1 MLIFLPV
8 IFTPMVITA
17 DKNGDNILSSKE
29 LGDDAHFATVKIHL
43 KDGAKAGDMVVVNG
57 ANGFALTDADIKNGF
72 VEVPVLV
79 REGENPLNIIAY
91 NAEGQKD
98 QLDESFSFTVDTE
111 APSELEVNPIEDV
124 AKDEAITIS
133 GTADPGSTITVKLP
147 NGETSTTQATDGT
160 WSIDIPAEK
169 AHDIADGEVKVTVEA
184 SDEAGN
190 IASKDTSFNLDTQ
203 TPTVELA
210 VDKSNGTVSL
220 SADEDLYLNGNKVYD
235 KESNTITDPEA
246 VKNALGDQVTIKDGQ
261 LLVDPNAADDITLT
275 LDNISDKAGNATS
288 ANATLEARPTVTVKA
303 DTTALTADTNS
314 TDITLTFSEAVTGF
328 DISDIEVSGGTLSNF
343 HQDSENPF
351 IYHVTFTAEDN
362 NTLNASVAVKDG
374 SYQSVESTRVGKGTE
389 ATTFTGDTLAPVA
402 PEIALVK
409 DAGFYDYNGITNI
422 SQMLV
427 SNLEEGASW
436 QYSTDGGKTWK
447 NGSGTSFNLNDGE
460 YKVGDIIVKQTDA
473 ADNSGEKVFGH
484 DVTIDTV
491 SPDVQIKGFVLS
503 GHSDPVWNLTAGTY
517 KDLLL
522 TGTSEPGSKVELV
535 LDEDDQESGLTAMTD
550 ATGKWSIHI
559 PADQAATILNG
570 SSIQVNALDIAGN
583 TVSTSKSVSINEP
596 YEGQVI
602 NQINVIAGDDMI
614 NVEEARFNVEING
627 YASKAKWNDLV
638 YFELYNVDKSK
649 PVDNIKFDSTKDNNW
664 TLALSPEQLAQL
676 ADGHYRLDVYDDR
689 SGTSLGGYTYSNLLT
704 SREFMIDR
712 SIVAPGAEVDGD
724 KDEAED
730 KVLVNTVQPTW
741 HNPEGATAEPNA
753 QITIKVDGKVVGS
766 TTSSAEGTWL
776 IKSNSTLADGNHQV
790 EITITDKAGNTAT
803 SSQALTVDTQA
814 PQLTV
819 DPITGDNRLSDN
831 EAQQGL
837 TITGTGEAG
846 ATILVKVGE
855 SEAVET
861 TVNSDGSWAVTVN
874 KDTVGVQ
881 VPTEGGDVTV
891 TVTSTDKAGNSTTQ
905 DITVGYYQA
914 NNLVELSD
922 NGLDQTQSKAL
933 NLNGEGVY
941 YLEQPQA
948 LLTTSNGDLVQWQ
961 GAGTDTLI
969 GMANGKEVIRIH
981 VDNQGSYEVVQHQAV
996 QHGARGSATDYSLNL
1011 DVPVYRIADGQTSQQ
1026 WLTLQIKDAQ
1036 PELVGQEKALTTAD
1050 NVIDGQALKAV
1061 SPDGLQ
1067 TFSVQLGE
1075 AKMDVDLDTYQ
1086 ATISGGEIF
1095 SYRVEQ
1101 GENPILF
1108 LSTKAGETLRLNLK
1122 TGEYQ
1127 YRIPSTDVSEDVYDQ
1142 PEVNI
1147 GGSSSSLLNTVNLN
1161 VAGLAKFENQQAF
1174 SVQGDGIYSVK
1185 LNMWAVDVGG
1195 LLGTLLGD
1203 LKKWTYNERLAEEF
1217 GLKVNVTPMVLGL
1230 SPTILTITAKDGSEL
1245 DTDRVN
1251 QLLATVGTEGG
1262 LSKILTVGL
1271 LPTTWMEAF
1280 DQNGDKLDSSYGGT
1294 SLANVGLLNDALSG
1308 EAESNTFVD
1317 VDGKSS
1323 TMDHR
1328 NATDNL
1334 FIYGLDGKDH
1344 LVGGSGSD
1352 RLYGGQGDDILEGG
1366 SESDLLVGGKGNDT
1380 LTGGLGSDV
1389 FRWEKDDQVSA
1400 KGIATDV
1407 VTDFNAIGAALGG
1420 DVLDLS
1426 RLLVGAGQIGATV
1439 GNLLNYLHFSY
1450 DQSADQTI
1458 LYISTQGRFIGG
1470 FQANNVDQ
1478 IIQLKGV
1485 DLTSLGD
1492 NDLEIIETLIAQ
1504 GSLVV
1509 DHIQGEAL
1517 PTGDGASRTITIG
1530 VTDKDGDHQEAKVT
1544 ADTSGVDYDQNTFN
1558 PDNQAPLVFG
1568 RENDLLGI
1576 IGLDALQILK
1586 LNKQDIY
1593 VFDPDNNL
1601 ASVDIR
1607 YLQVLGV
1614 DVTPSTFGWSE
1625 QLAKELGLK
1634 VSLENKKGVLGL
1646 IAPSVTLHITAQ
1658 DGGVIDN
1665 VKINQ
1670 FLASV
1675 RFGHA
1680 NSEGILD
1687 VVNGDVLSLDLLNGM
1702 RITATDYQ
1710 GAQTEKPLLS
1720 LLDLDLL
1727 GKNHTLNGDVHLVE
1741 GDAEGND
1748 WDRSNS
1754 DNSEIIYGYAG
1765 DDTITTNHLGNVV
1778 YGGTGNDI
1786 ITGGLGNDNLYG
1798 GDDNDTLKSTGGTDY
1813 LFGEAGDDQ
1822 LYGNTS
1828 FGTVFVGGS
1837 GSDTYHSVAGVRDTV
1852 ILQAEDL
1859 GTGVDDWQGFAVGNM
1874 LNADADVL
1882 DLSALLQSKDSL
1894 FDKER
1899 ADLLSESNPDK
1910 YLEYMQ
1916 EFIKVEQK
1924 DGDTTIA
1931 IDLDGAHHETKVKQ
1945 SEDDKNPITVV
1956 TGDKYQYSD
1965 AITLDN
1971 VTSTLDDLLKN
1982 QQIIY

>member
-1 MLIFLPV
+1 
-8 IFTPMVITA
+8 
-17 DKNGDNILSSKE
+17 
-29 LGDDAHFATVKIHL
+29 
-43 KDGAKAGDMVVVNG
+43 MVVVNG
-57 ANGFALTDADIKNGF
+57 ANGFALTATDIENGF
-72 VEVPVLV
+72 VELPVLV
-79 REGENPLNIIAY
+79 REGDNPLNIIAY
-91 NAEGQKD
+91 NAKGQKD

-111 APSELEVNPIEDV
+111 APSKLDVNPIEDV
-124 AKDEAITIS
+124 AKDEAIAIS

-147 NGETSTTQATDGT
+147 NGEKIPPTQTTEGGT
-160 WSIDIPAEK
+160 WSIVIPADK

-190 IASKDTSFNLDTQ
+190 ITSTDASFNLDTH
-203 TPTVELA
+203 TPTAELA

-303 DTTALTADTNS
+303 DTTVLTADTNS
-314 TDITLTFSEAVTGF
+314 TDITFTFSEAVTGF
-328 DISDIEVSGGTLSNF
+328 DISDIEVSGGILSNF

-409 DAGFYDYNGITNI
+409 DAGFYDYDGITNI
-422 SQMLV
+422 SQMKV
-427 SNLEEGASW
+427 SHLEEGASW

-447 NGSGTSFNLNDGE
+447 NGSGTSFNPNDGE

-473 ADNSGEKVFGH
+473 AGNSGEKVFGH

-535 LDEDDQESGLTAMTD
+535 LDGKESGLTAMTD

-570 SSIQVNALDIAGN
+570 SSIEVNALDIAGN
-583 TVSTSKSVSINEP
+583 TALTSKTASINGP

-602 NQINVIAGDDMI
+602 NQINVIAGDDVI

-627 YASKAKWNDLV
+627 YASEAKWNDSV

-649 PVDNIKFDSTKDNNW
+649 PVDNIKFDSIKDKNW

-712 SIVAPGAEVDGD
+712 SIVIPAVEVEED
-724 KDEAED
+724 KDEADD
-730 KVLVNTVQPTW
+730 KVLVNTAQPTW
-741 HNPEGATAEPNA
+741 HNPQGATAEPNA

-766 TTSSAEGTWL
+766 TTSSVEGTWS
-776 IKSNSTLADGNHQV
+776 IESNSTLADGNHQV

-803 SSQALTVDTQA
+803 SSQTLTVDTQA

-855 SEAVET
+855 GQAVET
-861 TVNSDGSWAVTVN
+861 TVNPDGSWSVAVD
-874 KDTVGVQ
+874 KDTVGTQ
-881 VPTEGGDVTV
+881 VPTEGGDLTV

-905 DITVGYYQA
+905 DITVDYYQA
-914 NNLVELSD
+914 NNLIELSD
-922 NGLDQTQSKAL
+922 NGLEQTQSKAL

-981 VDNQGSYEVVQHQAV
+981 VDNQGTYEVVQHQAV
-996 QHGARGSATDYSLNL
+996 QHGTPGGALDEALNL

-1108 LSTKAGETLRLNLK
+1108 LSTKAGETLQLNLK

-1127 YRIPSTDVSEDVYDQ
+1127 YRIPNSDVSENVYNQ

-1147 GGSSSSLLNTVNLN
+1147 GGSNSGLLNTVNLN

-1185 LNMWAVDVGG
+1185 LAMWSVDVGG

-1203 LKKWTYNERLAEEF
+1203 FKQWTYNQRLAEEF
-1217 GLKVNVTPMVLGL
+1217 GLKVEVKPMVLGL
-1230 SPTILTITAKDGSEL
+1230 SPTTLTITAKDGSEL
-1245 DTDRVN
+1245 DTDHIN

-1271 LPTTWMEAF
+1271 LPTTSLEIF
-1280 DQNGDKLDSSYGGT
+1280 DQSGASLAKSSDGVH
-1294 SLANVGLLNDALSG
+1294 LANVGLLNDVLSG
-1308 EAESNTFVD
+1308 ETTSNTFVD
-1317 VDGKSS
+1317 DAGKSS
-1323 TMDHR
+1323 ALDHR
-1328 NATDNL
+1328 NATDDL
-1334 FIYGLDGKDH
+1334 RLYGLDGDDT

-1352 RLYGGQGDDILEGG
+1352 RLYGGKGSDTLVGG
-1366 SESDLLVGGKGNDT
+1366 SETDFLIGGQGNDT
-1380 LTGGLGSDV
+1380 LTGGKGADV
-1389 FRWEKDDQVSA
+1389 FRWEKDD
-1400 KGIATDV
+1400 
-1407 VTDFNAIGAALGG
+1407 
-1420 DVLDLS
+1420 
-1426 RLLVGAGQIGATV
+1426 
-1439 GNLLNYLHFSY
+1439 
-1450 DQSADQTI
+1450 
-1458 LYISTQGRFIGG
+1458 
-1470 FQANNVDQ
+1470 
-1478 IIQLKGV
+1478 
-1485 DLTSLGD
+1485 
-1492 NDLEIIETLIAQ
+1492 
-1504 GSLVV
+1504 
-1509 DHIQGEAL
+1509 
-1517 PTGDGASRTITIG
+1517 
-1530 VTDKDGDHQEAKVT
+1530 
-1544 ADTSGVDYDQNTFN
+1544 
-1558 PDNQAPLVFG
+1558 
-1568 RENDLLGI
+1568 
-1576 IGLDALQILK
+1576 
-1586 LNKQDIY
+1586 
-1593 VFDPDNNL
+1593 
-1601 ASVDIR
+1601 
-1607 YLQVLGV
+1607 
-1614 DVTPSTFGWSE
+1614 
-1625 QLAKELGLK
+1625 
-1634 VSLENKKGVLGL
+1634 
-1646 IAPSVTLHITAQ
+1646 
-1658 DGGVIDN
+1658 
-1665 VKINQ
+1665 
-1670 FLASV
+1670 
-1675 RFGHA
+1675 
-1680 NSEGILD
+1680 
-1687 VVNGDVLSLDLLNGM
+1687 
-1702 RITATDYQ
+1702 
-1710 GAQTEKPLLS
+1710 
-1720 LLDLDLL
+1720 
-1727 GKNHTLNGDVHLVE
+1727 
-1741 GDAEGND
+1741 
-1748 WDRSNS
+1748 
-1754 DNSEIIYGYAG
+1754 
-1765 DDTITTNHLGNVV
+1765 
-1778 YGGTGNDI
+1778 
-1786 ITGGLGNDNLYG
+1786 
-1798 GDDNDTLKSTGGTDY
+1798 
-1813 LFGEAGDDQ
+1813 
-1822 LYGNTS
+1822 
-1828 FGTVFVGGS
+1828 
-1837 GSDTYHSVAGVRDTV
+1837 
-1852 ILQAEDL
+1852 
-1859 GTGVDDWQGFAVGNM
+1859 
-1874 LNADADVL
+1874 
-1882 DLSALLQSKDSL
+1882 
-1894 FDKER
+1894 
-1899 ADLLSESNPDK
+1899 
-1910 YLEYMQ
+1910 
-1916 EFIKVEQK
+1916 
-1924 DGDTTIA
+1924 
-1931 IDLDGAHHETKVKQ
+1931 
-1945 SEDDKNPITVV
+1945 
-1956 TGDKYQYSD
+1956 
-1965 AITLDN
+1965 
-1971 VTSTLDDLLKN
+1971 
-1982 QQIIY
+1982 

>member
-1 MLIFLPV
+1 MKLVDEDIEVVIQGFWSTCSKESQCFAELDVQKDDDSYGTVIITQVDHELSGLVAGEIGTLPESNNV
-8 IFTPMVITA
+8 GWWILGGGLLAGGIASAVSA
-17 DKNGDNILSSKE
+17 GGSSSNGDKNGEKTETNELPENGGKNSQGSTNEPNGEPTAPSQSGNGGGNSEDPTQKPSSESDGLTLQIDPITPDKTPTITGKTNSKDNEIEVIIRDQNGNEIRGNAQVDDDGSWSYTPDKELPIGKNTVNVIAKDKDGNEAYNSIVLDLINTKPSVIFGEGDPNDPQNADKIKDANNGDRFFDEKSGNIYELKDNSWELVFTHGEDGKSATLGDGDPSTSTQITSPKEGDTYWDLSTGDAYVYQKNENGNLEWHKFGSYEIKGDPGEPGKDGQDGADGKSATFGTGVPSAQGNTGDTYLDISTGNLYTYEEGKGWTQTGTVDIKGEKGDQGEAGQNGTDGQDGADGKSTTVGRGEPTGEGHSGDVYVDLSTGDIYIYGDSGWEKTDEGETNNILDRVELVQDQNGDKILSSKE

-57 ANGFALTDADIKNGF
+57 ANGFALTATDIENGF

-79 REGENPLNIIAY
+79 REGDNPLNIIAY

-111 APSELEVNPIEDV
+111 VPSKLDVNPIEDV

-147 NGETSTTQATDGT
+147 NGETDTTKATDDST
-160 WSIDIPAEK
+160 WSIDISADK

-184 SDEAGN
+184 SDKAGN
-190 IASKDTSFNLDTQ
+190 TTSTDASFNLDTQ
-203 TPTVELA
+203 TPTVKLA

-235 KESNTITDPEA
+235 KESNTITEPKA

-261 LLVDPNAADDITLT
+261 LLVDPKADDITLT

-314 TDITLTFSEAVTGF
+314 TDITFTFSEAVTGF
-328 DISDIEVSGGTLSNF
+328 DISDIEVSGGTLSHF
-343 HQDSENPF
+343 HQDSENPLV
-351 IYHVTFTAEDN
+351 YHVTFTAE
-362 NTLNASVAVKDG
+362 NTNDLNAGVAVKDG
-374 SYQSVESTRVGKGTE
+374 SYQSVESKRVGKGTE
-389 ATTFTGDTLAPVA
+389 VTGLTGDTLAPTS
-402 PEIALVK
+402 PEISLVEDTGIDVTDNITKNSEILVK
-409 DAGFYDYNGITNI
+409 
-422 SQMLV
+422 
-427 SNLEEGASW
+427 NLELEQGVQW

-517 KDLLL
+517 KDLLF

-535 LDEDDQESGLTAMTD
+535 LGGKESGLTAMTD

-559 PADQAATILNG
+559 PAEQAATILNG

-583 TVSTSKSVSINEP
+583 TASTSKSASINGP

-602 NQINVIAGDDMI
+602 NQINVIAGDDVI
-614 NVEEARFNVEING
+614 NTSEAKSEVAITG
-627 YASKAKWNDLV
+627 YASGAKFTDRA
-638 YFELYNVDKSK
+638 YFVLYD
-649 PVDNIKFDSTKDNNW
+649 VDNDKKVDIDLRHTTDVNW
-664 TLALSPEQLAQL
+664 TLTLSAEQLQAL

-741 HNPEGATAEPNA
+741 HNPQGATAEPNA

-766 TTSSAEGTWL
+766 TTSSAEGAWS
-776 IKSNSTLADGNHQV
+776 IKSNATLADGDHQV

-803 SSQALTVDTQA
+803 SSQTLTVDTQA

-855 SEAVET
+855 GQAVET
-861 TVNSDGSWAVTVN
+861 TVNPDGSWSVAVN
-874 KDTVGVQ
+874 KDTVETQ
-881 VPTEGGDVTV
+881 VPTEGGDLTV

-905 DITVGYYQA
+905 DITVDYYQA
-914 NNLVELSD
+914 NNLVELRS

-981 VDNQGSYEVVQHQAV
+981 VDNQGTYEVVQHQAV
-996 QHGARGSATDYSLNL
+996 QHGTPGGALDEALNL

-1108 LSTKAGETLRLNLK
+1108 LSTKAGETLQLNLK

-1127 YRIPSTDVSEDVYDQ
+1127 YRIPNSDVSENVYNQ

-1147 GGSSSSLLNTVNLN
+1147 GGSNSGLLNTVNLN

-1185 LNMWAVDVGG
+1185 LAMWSVDVGG

-1203 LKKWTYNERLAEEF
+1203 FKQWTYNQRLAEEF
-1217 GLKVNVTPMVLGL
+1217 GLKVEVKPMVLGL
-1230 SPTILTITAKDGSEL
+1230 SPTTLTITAKDGSEL
-1245 DTDRVN
+1245 DTDHIN

-1271 LPTTWMEAF
+1271 LPTTSLEIF
-1280 DQNGDKLDSSYGGT
+1280 DQSGASLAKSSDGVH
-1294 SLANVGLLNDALSG
+1294 LANVGLLNDVLSG
-1308 EAESNTFVD
+1308 ETTSNTFVD
-1317 VDGKSS
+1317 DAGKSS
-1323 TMDHR
+1323 ALDHR
-1328 NATDNL
+1328 NATDDL
-1334 FIYGLDGKDH
+1334 RLYGLDGDDT

-1352 RLYGGQGDDILEGG
+1352 RLYGGKGSDTLVGG
-1366 SESDLLVGGKGNDT
+1366 SETDFLIGGQGNDT
-1380 LTGGLGSDV
+1380 LTGGKGADV
-1389 FRWEKDDQVSA
+1389 FRWEKDD
-1400 KGIATDV
+1400 
-1407 VTDFNAIGAALGG
+1407 
-1420 DVLDLS
+1420 
-1426 RLLVGAGQIGATV
+1426 
-1439 GNLLNYLHFSY
+1439 
-1450 DQSADQTI
+1450 
-1458 LYISTQGRFIGG
+1458 
-1470 FQANNVDQ
+1470 
-1478 IIQLKGV
+1478 
-1485 DLTSLGD
+1485 
-1492 NDLEIIETLIAQ
+1492 
-1504 GSLVV
+1504 
-1509 DHIQGEAL
+1509 
-1517 PTGDGASRTITIG
+1517 
-1530 VTDKDGDHQEAKVT
+1530 
-1544 ADTSGVDYDQNTFN
+1544 
-1558 PDNQAPLVFG
+1558 
-1568 RENDLLGI
+1568 
-1576 IGLDALQILK
+1576 
-1586 LNKQDIY
+1586 
-1593 VFDPDNNL
+1593 
-1601 ASVDIR
+1601 
-1607 YLQVLGV
+1607 
-1614 DVTPSTFGWSE
+1614 
-1625 QLAKELGLK
+1625 
-1634 VSLENKKGVLGL
+1634 
-1646 IAPSVTLHITAQ
+1646 
-1658 DGGVIDN
+1658 
-1665 VKINQ
+1665 
-1670 FLASV
+1670 
-1675 RFGHA
+1675 
-1680 NSEGILD
+1680 
-1687 VVNGDVLSLDLLNGM
+1687 
-1702 RITATDYQ
+1702 
-1710 GAQTEKPLLS
+1710 
-1720 LLDLDLL
+1720 
-1727 GKNHTLNGDVHLVE
+1727 
-1741 GDAEGND
+1741 
-1748 WDRSNS
+1748 
-1754 DNSEIIYGYAG
+1754 
-1765 DDTITTNHLGNVV
+1765 
-1778 YGGTGNDI
+1778 
-1786 ITGGLGNDNLYG
+1786 
-1798 GDDNDTLKSTGGTDY
+1798 
-1813 LFGEAGDDQ
+1813 
-1822 LYGNTS
+1822 
-1828 FGTVFVGGS
+1828 
-1837 GSDTYHSVAGVRDTV
+1837 
-1852 ILQAEDL
+1852 
-1859 GTGVDDWQGFAVGNM
+1859 
-1874 LNADADVL
+1874 
-1882 DLSALLQSKDSL
+1882 
-1894 FDKER
+1894 
-1899 ADLLSESNPDK
+1899 
-1910 YLEYMQ
+1910 
-1916 EFIKVEQK
+1916 
-1924 DGDTTIA
+1924 
-1931 IDLDGAHHETKVKQ
+1931 
-1945 SEDDKNPITVV
+1945 
-1956 TGDKYQYSD
+1956 
-1965 AITLDN
+1965 
-1971 VTSTLDDLLKN
+1971 
-1982 QQIIY
+1982 